1 MQLSGEN
8 LCPLKRSTACT
19 CLTKQFVMTCAY
31 FDQLSEAKQT
41 DVIWEAGTFLD
52 RRSEGFYNV
61 LLFQIDDF
69 YTEVYYHAHFNVII
83 RIESF
88 SDTDRLEPYLDH
100 IKLPAFFTAP

>member
-1 MQLSGEN
+1 MR
-8 LCPLKRSTACT
+8 LKFVSSKKQHSCIG
-19 CLTKQFVMTCAY
+19 LTKQLIMTCSI
-31 FDQLSEAKQT
+31 FDQLSEARQT
-41 DVIWEAGTFLD
+41 DVIWEDGTFLD

-83 RIESF
+83 KIESF

-100 IKLPAFFTAP
+100 IKLPELFSNL